1 MFEKYFTPKSVLF
14 YTIKNGIKLSFDFPV
29 SNFNLAVFGKFGMI
43 CLTKQLARRVLK
55 MSKKMKKIK
64 DPKKDKKRNNSLT
77 FSELKEMVK
86 GFSDDEFNDFHD
98 LLLSRQHKPLP

>member
-1 MFEKYFTPKSVLF
+1 
-14 YTIKNGIKLSFDFPV
+14 
-29 SNFNLAVFGKFGMI
+29 
-43 CLTKQLARRVLK
+43 